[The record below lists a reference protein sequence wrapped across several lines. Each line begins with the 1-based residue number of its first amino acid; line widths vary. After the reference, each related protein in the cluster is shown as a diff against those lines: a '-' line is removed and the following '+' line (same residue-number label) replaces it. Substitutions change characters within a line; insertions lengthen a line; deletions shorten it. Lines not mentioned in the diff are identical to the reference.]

1 VVKRSGAPVMLR
13 IPLGRTTMACLDR
26 KGSKE
31 YIERHNG
38 GNIPNRHV
46 FFLLAASIL
55 SYFCDKRG
63 QVAIPS
69 SKGLYKLS

>member
-1 VVKRSGAPVMLR
+1 
-13 IPLGRTTMACLDR
+13 MACLDR

-38 GNIPNRHV
+38 GNIPNRHF

-63 QVAIPS
+63 QVTIPS
-69 SKGLYKLS
+69 SKGLYKLG